1 MRILRRLPFLAWL
14 VLVWM
19 ALWGAL
25 SLANL
30 LSGVAVAAL
39 LLTVFPHAGPG
50 PAGTVRPLHA
60 LRFFL
65 YFQYKLLE
73 ANFVV
78 AWEVITPNNEGIN
91 EGIVAVPVTGAS
103 DAVITILANA
113 ISLTPGTLTL
123 EVSRD
128 PAILYVHV
136 LHLRDIE
143 SVRQDVYRLETLVL
157 RAFADEA
164 TIEAARNLVPR
175 SEASS
180 AATAALDIGEDDR

>member
-1 MRILRRLPFLAWL
+1 MTLLRRLPFVAWL
-14 VLVWM
+14 VLVWT
-19 ALWGAL
+19 ALWGDL

-39 LLTVFPHAGPG
+39 LLTLFPHAGPG
-50 PAGTVRPLHA
+50 PAGRMRPLHA

-73 ANFVV
+73 ANLIV

-143 SVRQDVYRLETLVL
+143 AVRRDVYKLETLAL

-164 TIEAARNLVPR
+164 TIAAARRLAPGVAP
-175 SEASS
+175 STT
-180 AATAALDIGEDDR
+180 TARPDREKDEK

>member
-1 MRILRRLPFLAWL
+1 MKVLRRLPFLAWL

-19 ALWGAL
+19 VLWGDL

-39 LLTVFPHAGPG
+39 VLVAFPHAGPG
-50 PAGTVRPLHA
+50 PAGTLRPLHF
-60 LRFFL
+60 LRFFG
-65 YFQYKLLE
+65 YFLYKLVE
-73 ANFVV
+73 ANLIV
-78 AWEVITPNNEGIN
+78 AWEVVTPSNEGIR

-103 DAVITILANA
+103 DAVITVVANA

-128 PAILYVHV
+128 PAVLYVHV

-143 SVRQDVYRLETLVL
+143 TVRRDVYRLETLAL
-157 RAFADEA
+157 QALADEA
-164 TIEAARNLVPR
+164 TIAACRELAAAAEARLAAAR
-175 SEASS
+175 
-180 AATAALDIGEDDR
+180 LDTEERQR